1 MMKWVKLKEST
12 KSINTARVIIHSLLT
27 SIFFYL
33 LFAGTSIAA
42 QQAPTIELE
51 EIRSDEEFYA
61 WLNSEA
67 PIQWLERYFPE
78 SRSWLRE
85 ANTIIDFYSRAIR
98 LFTMKHIP
106 NPPTV
111 YSVCYPI
118 IGSDFVTPFLFG
130 ASNCLSCDAAPLLK
144 SKKSLEA
151 DIFNIFKP
159 FIPAIESSEKECLHL
174 FLALLGFNHPYVPR
188 EDFSSPTGYL
198 AMFRLKLLLQAED
211 IQVTSLS
218 KEQFKI
224 TFSKPEIYGRYS
236 LIYFNQTNIL
246 GTSENDRERAGNFYQ
261 HLSKQYYAIVLLKRS
276 DDFGKCAKRFWKSI
290 GKKSVVYTDEPIK
303 THPGFLSY
311 FFSPHPLAQM
321 KLSHLMDELKEQVR
335 DIHPEFKFAAESFG
349 YDHKIIL
356 YASEQF

>member
-246 GTSENDRERAGNFYQ
+246 GTSENAVKSQIYIALICYLLLELLRRNTCKSKHAFSNFVERIRICLAYY
-261 HLSKQYYAIVLLKRS
+261 LSLDYVCNHVSQGA
-276 DDFGKCAKRFWKSI
+276 KSI
-290 GKKSVVYTDEPIK
+290 KAEEKPPD
-303 THPGFLSY
+303 L
-311 FFSPHPLAQM
+311 FSHENTM
-321 KLSHLMDELKEQVR
+321 
-335 DIHPEFKFAAESFG
+335 FG
-349 YDHKIIL
+349 
-356 YASEQF
+356 